1 MRKRYITILL
11 TAAMLSLS
19 ACGNSGEAESTTQ
32 AEDTEQDEAEGSL
45 YDVVSYE
52 ELASSVVTLGEYK
65 GIEGEKT
72 VEEVTD
78 EMVQDE
84 IWNIKKQYATLVD
97 VERAAELR
105 DNTIIDFTGYVD
117 GETSEGMQGEERP
130 LELGSGSFI
139 PGFEEQ
145 LVGAVAGQDV
155 EVNVTFPED
164 YHEELAGKEAVFE
177 VHVHKVQEYVNEDW
191 SDAFIKENVGYESE
205 ADMEATL
212 RSELEQYAEE
222 QAEAN
227 LEYDLILKLVE
238 GSEFKVED
246 ADVEAYTEEMLNE
259 YRLYAS
265 VYGMELDDYLE
276 QVMGTNTATLRE
288 VYRETAAFRV
298 KMVLALHQIAAEEG
312 IEATEEECTAQLE
325 KLAEQNGYEDTSAVE
340 AVYSREIIRERLIQE
355 KAISFVREHAV
366 II

>member
-1 MRKRYITILL
+1 MKKRYIMILL

-19 ACGNSGEAESTTQ
+19 ACGSSEEAESSTQ
-32 AEDTEQDEAEGSL
+32 AENTEQEQAESSL

-52 ELASSVVTLGEYK
+52 ELTSSIISLGEYK
-65 GIEGEKT
+65 GLEAEKV

-78 EMVQDE
+78 EMVQEE
-84 IWNIKKQYATLVD
+84 INYIKKQYATLVD
-97 VERAAELR
+97 VERPAELG

-117 GETSEGMQGEERP
+117 GETSEEMQGTEYS

-145 LVGAVAGQDV
+145 IVGAAAEQDV

-164 YHEELAGKEAVFE
+164 YSEDLAGKDAVFE
-177 VHVHKVQEYVNEDW
+177 VYVHKVQEYVNEDW
-191 SDAFIKENVGYESE
+191 NDAFIKENVGYESE
-205 ADMEATL
+205 ADMEATI

-238 GSEFKVED
+238 GSEFKIEE
-246 ADVEAYTEEMLNE
+246 ADIEAYTEEELNK
-259 YRLYAS
+259 YRLYALMYS
-265 VYGMELDDYLE
+265 MELDDYLE
-276 QVMGTNTATLRE
+276 QAMGTTTDTLRE
-288 VYRETAAFRV
+288 VYRETAVFRV

-312 IEATEEECTAQLE
+312 IEVTEEECTARLE
-325 KLAEQNGYEDTSAVE
+325 ELAAQNGYEDTSAVE
-340 AVYSREIIRERLIQE
+340 AVYSREIIRERLMQE
-355 KAISFVREHAV
+355 KVISFVREHAV
-366 II
+366 IV